1 MSRKKF
7 FWTAEQDELIRKR
20 YDSRTETIT
29 DLARIFSVPR
39 WAVRRRAG
47 MLGVSRVKELPWSSE
62 EVAFLEANY
71 SKKSVFWISKK
82 LHRSVTA
89 ILMKKRRLGL
99 RKTDDGYTLRMVCE
113 GFGVDHHKVGRW
125 IKQGWLKPRGRGVDR
140 PQGDYRFFT
149 DEALR
154 RFVRKHPDQIDLR
167 RVEKLWFIDLLA
179 GLNISVPDFEGIGD
193 VVGVG

>member
-29 DLARIFSVPR
+29 ELARIFNVPR

-47 MLGVSRVKELPWSSE
+47 MLGVSRVKERPWSPE
-62 EVAFLEANY
+62 GVAFLEAHY
-71 SKKSVFWISKK
+71 SKKSVIWLSKK
-82 LHRSVTA
+82 LHRSATA

-125 IKQGWLKPRGRGVDR
+125 IEQGWLKSRGRGIER

-154 RFVRKHPDQIDLR
+154 RFVRRHPDQIDLK
-167 RVEKLWFIDLLA
+167 RVEKIWFIDLLA
-179 GLNISVPDFEGIGD
+179 GLNISVPDFEGVGD
-193 VVGVG
+193 AVGVG